1 MERVDIRQIR
11 PNPDNPRFI
20 KGGKFEKLVKS
31 IKEFP
36 EMLELRPIVVN
47 QDMVVLGGNMRLQA
61 CEEAGIEQVP
71 VIFADNLTEE
81 QQKEFII
88 KDNSSFGEWDWD
100 LLANEWETQDLIEW
114 GLDIPDDWAADE
126 VLQAK
131 EDDFEESAD
140 AIETDIVLGDVITI
154 GKHTLICG
162 SATSGS
168 DWEKLNIQ
176 EDTIS
181 FTSPPYNAGD
191 SSKLTGNK
199 SASKR
204 GNFYEGYK
212 DDSGDYLELLQES
225 LSNALAYTQGV
236 CFNVQMLANNKT
248 LVIDWIHQNKDA
260 LVDMLIWDKGHSA
273 PAMASGVC
281 SSTFEWLAV
290 FNLHNNSRTIPL
302 SSWRGTISNVYSAP
316 PQRSNE
322 FSQHH
327 AATFPMHLPEFIV
340 GKLMDKSKGV
350 VDCFMGT
357 GTTMVAA
364 HQLNKIAYGIELDPK
379 YCQLT
384 IDRMKKL
391 DPTLEVKIN
400 GTIYDK

>member
-20 KGGKFEKLVKS
+20 KEGKFEKLVKS

-47 QDMVVLGGNMRLQA
+47 QDMVVLGGNMRLKA

-71 VIFADNLTEE
+71 IIFADNLTEE

-126 VLQAK
+126 VLEAK

-140 AIETDIVLGDVITI
+140 GIETDIVLGDLIEI
-154 GKHTLICG
+154 GEHRLLCG
-162 SATSGS
+162 DSTDS
-168 DWEKLNIQ
+168 DQVAKLMNGEKA
-176 EDTIS
+176 DMV
-181 FTSPPYNAGD
+181 FTSPPYNANTKAGQGD
-191 SSKLTGNK
+191 IFNRKKSVKLY
-199 SASKR
+199 S
-204 GNFYEGYK
+204 EGYS
-212 DDSGDYLELLQES
+212 DNLESSDYVDFAISVLDNCFLFTDGFIFWNVS
-225 LSNALAYTQGV
+225 YNANSRFEYIQ
-236 CFNVQMLANNKT
+236 Q
-248 LVIDWIHQNKDA
+248 IQNH
-260 LVDMLIWDKGHSA
+260 LPFLIEQICWKK
-273 PAMASGVC
+273 
-281 SSTFEWLAV
+281 SSTIPFKGSLMRDWEPIYVLSTNGKMLGLESVSSNHWEVNNTNSQQENHKACFPVELPFKAI
-290 FNLHNNSRTIPL
+290 NLK
-302 SSWRGTISNVYSAP
+302 
-316 PQRSNE
+316 E
-322 FSQHH
+322 DF
-327 AATFPMHLPEFIV
+327 
-340 GKLMDKSKGV
+340 KLMLEPFLGSGS
-350 VDCFMGT
+350 
-357 GTTMVAA
+357 TMVAA
-364 HQLNKIAYGIELDPK
+364 HQLKRKCYGMELDPK
-379 YCQLT
+379 YCQVI